1 MQQGIC
7 RCSSRRD
14 DGIPYILV
22 KYAMMP
28 IIKRVLVFS
37 VQLYVLDSDQR
48 RKLAVTAFPELRH
61 NRVEII
67 TK

>member
-1 MQQGIC
+1 M
-7 RCSSRRD
+7 
-14 DGIPYILV
+14 PYVLV

-37 VQLYVLDSDQR
+37 VQLYVLDNDQR